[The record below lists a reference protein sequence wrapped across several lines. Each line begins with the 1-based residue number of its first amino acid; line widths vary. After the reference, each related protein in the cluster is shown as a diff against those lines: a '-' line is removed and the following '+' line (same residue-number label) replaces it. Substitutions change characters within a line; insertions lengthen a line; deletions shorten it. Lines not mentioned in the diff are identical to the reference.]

1 MRRVVMGHDESGKAV
16 VLSDEDVPP
25 ITAAMLQG
33 VEVYRLWELEGA
45 PTLPVTS
52 VPASPGGTYF
62 PGPGGIRFGIVAI
75 PPVRPEQPAAQ
86 PPPGDP
92 AAMAA
97 EMEAKLP
104 EMAAA
109 FDPDRPGMHTT
120 RTVDYIVVL
129 SGTGRMETDDGVDLH
144 LRPGDTLIQNG
155 TVHAWHNDGD
165 EPFVIAFA
173 MCGAQR

>member
-25 ITAAMLQG
+25 VTAAMLQG
-33 VEVYRLWELEGA
+33 VEVYRLWELDGT

-52 VPASPGGTYF
+52 VPDSSGGTYF
-62 PGPGGIRFGIVAI
+62 PGPGGTRFGVVVV
-75 PPVRPEQPAAQ
+75 PPVGPEQP
-86 PPPGDP
+86 PPEEP

-104 EMAAA
+104 GMLAA
-109 FDPDRPGMHTT
+109 FDPERPGMHATH
-120 RTVDYIVVL
+120 TVDYIVVL
-129 SGTGRMETDDGVDLH
+129 SGTGRMETDGVEVL
-144 LRPGDTLIQNG
+144 LRAGDTLIQNG

-173 MCGAQR
+173 VCGAQGNAHE

>member
-1 MRRVVMGHDESGKAV
+1 MRRVVMGHNESGKAV

-25 ITAAMLQG
+25 VIAAMLQG

-52 VPASPGGTYF
+52 VPASPDGAYF
-62 PGPGGIRFGIVAI
+62 PGPGGIRFGIVVV
-75 PPVRPEQPAAQ
+75 PPARPEQSPARPSAEE
-86 PPPGDP
+86 P
-92 AAMAA
+92 ATMAA

-104 EMAAA
+104 GMAAA

-120 RTVDYIVVL
+120 HTVDYTVVL
-129 SGTGRMETDDGVDLH
+129 SGTGRMETDDGVNLH

-173 MCGAQR
+173 VCGAQR